1 MQQII
6 NFIFKNSNKLLFLL
20 LLGISL
26 VLTIQSHSYHRS
38 KVVTSANFISG
49 GVYEQ
54 IHSAQEYLNL
64 RTQNEQLAKENA
76 ILKKMLYNAKDS
88 TAIVVKDSLKGYKG
102 MNTII
107 AKVIKNSYNVK
118 ENYLTLN
125 AGAKAGIKPDMGV
138 VNSLGIVGI
147 VEHTSNNYATVIS
160 ILNIKSEI
168 NARIKKSNH
177 FGTLRWDGKSTG
189 FVQLIDVPRLANVR
203 KGDTIVTGNESV
215 TFPPNVNIGVIDKV
229 YTDKETN
236 YFTLNI
242 RLFNDMTN
250 LGHVYVIEN
259 YERKEIEAIEAK
271 TEAENE

>member
-1 MQQII
+1 MQQIV

-26 VLTIQSHSYHRS
+26 VLTVQSHSYHRS
-38 KVVTSANFISG
+38 EMVTSANFISG
-49 GVYEQ
+49 GIYEK
-54 IHSAQEYLNL
+54 IHNVQEYLNL
-64 RTQNEQLAKENA
+64 KTQNEQLAKENA
-76 ILKKMLYNAKDS
+76 ILKKLLYNAKDS
-88 TAIVVKDSLKGYKG
+88 TAIVVKDSLKGYRG

-107 AKVIKNSYNVK
+107 SKVIKNSYNVK

-125 AGAKAGIKPDMGV
+125 SGTKAGVKPDMGV
-138 VNSLGIVGI
+138 VNALGIVGI
-147 VEHTSNNYATVIS
+147 VEHTSTNYATVIS
-160 ILNIKSEI
+160 VLNVKSQI
-168 NARIKKSNH
+168 NAKIKKSNH

-215 TFPPNVNIGVIDKV
+215 TFPPNVGIGVIDKI

-236 YFTLNI
+236 YFTLNV

-259 YERKEIEAIEAK
+259 YEKKEIEELEAK
-271 TEAENE
+271 TVIENE

>member
-1 MQQII
+1 MQQIL

-38 KVVTSANFISG
+38 EVVTSANFISG
-49 GVYEQ
+49 GVYEK
-54 IHSAQEYLNL
+54 IHNVKAYLNL
-64 RTQNEQLAKENA
+64 KTQNEQLAQENA
-76 ILKKMLYNAKDS
+76 ILKKLLYNAKDS
-88 TAIVVKDSLKGYKG
+88 TAIVVKDSLKGYRG

-107 AKVIKNSYNVK
+107 SKVIKNSYNVK

-125 AGAKAGIKPDMGV
+125 SGSKAGIKPDMGV
-138 VNSLGIVGI
+138 VNALGIVGI
-147 VEHTSNNYATVIS
+147 VEHTSSNYATVIS
-160 ILNIKSEI
+160 VLNIKSQI
-168 NARIKKSNH
+168 NAKIKKSNH

-215 TFPPNVNIGVIDKV
+215 TFPPNVGIGVIDKI

-236 YFTLNI
+236 YFTLNV

-259 YERKEIEAIEAK
+259 YEKKEIEELEAK

>member
-1 MQQII
+1 MQQIV

-38 KVVTSANFISG
+38 EVVTSANFISG
-49 GVYEQ
+49 GVYERV
-54 IHSAQEYLNL
+54 HNVQEYLNL
-64 RTQNEQLAKENA
+64 KTQNEQLAKENA
-76 ILKKMLYNAKDS
+76 ILKKLLYNAKDS
-88 TAIVVKDSLKGYKG
+88 TAIVVRDSLKGYRG

-107 AKVIKNSYNVK
+107 SKVIKNSYNVK

-125 AGAKAGIKPDMGV
+125 SGSKAGIKPDMGV
-138 VNSLGIVGI
+138 VNALGIVGI
-147 VEHTSNNYATVIS
+147 VEHTSSNYATVIS
-160 ILNIKSEI
+160 VLNVKSQI
-168 NARIKKSNH
+168 NAKIKKSNH
-177 FGTLRWDGKSTG
+177 FGTLRWDGKNTG
-189 FVQLIDVPRLANVR
+189 YVQLIDVPRLANVR

-215 TFPPNVNIGVIDKV
+215 TFPPNVGIGVIDKI

-236 YFTLNI
+236 YFTLNV

-259 YERKEIEAIEAK
+259 YEKKEIEELEAK
-271 TEAENE
+271 TVKENE

>member
-1 MQQII
+1 MQQIL

-38 KVVTSANFISG
+38 EVVTSANFISG
-49 GVYEQ
+49 GVYEK
-54 IHSAQEYLNL
+54 IHNVKEYLNL
-64 RTQNEQLAKENA
+64 KTQNEQLAQENA
-76 ILKKMLYNAKDS
+76 ILKKLLYNAKDS
-88 TAIVVKDSLKGYKG
+88 TAIVVKDSLKGYRG

-107 AKVIKNSYNVK
+107 SKVIKNSYNVK

-125 AGAKAGIKPDMGV
+125 SGSKAGIKPDMGV
-138 VNSLGIVGI
+138 VNALGIVGI
-147 VEHTSNNYATVIS
+147 VEHTSSNYATVIS
-160 ILNIKSEI
+160 VLNIKSQI
-168 NARIKKSNH
+168 NAKIKKSNH
-177 FGTLRWDGKSTG
+177 FGTLRWDGKNTG

-215 TFPPNVNIGVIDKV
+215 TFPPNVGIGVIDKI

-236 YFTLNI
+236 YFTLNV

-259 YERKEIEAIEAK
+259 YEKKEIEELEAK

>member
-1 MQQII
+1 MQQIL

-38 KVVTSANFISG
+38 EVVTSANFISG
-49 GVYEQ
+49 GVYEK
-54 IHSAQEYLNL
+54 IHNVQEYLNL
-64 RTQNEQLAKENA
+64 KTQNEQLAKENA
-76 ILKKMLYNAKDS
+76 ILKKLLYNAKDS
-88 TAIVVKDSLKGYKG
+88 TAIVVRDSLKGYRG

-107 AKVIKNSYNVK
+107 SKVIKNSYNVK

-125 AGAKAGIKPDMGV
+125 SGTKAGVKPDMGV
-138 VNSLGIVGI
+138 VNALGIVGI
-147 VEHTSNNYATVIS
+147 VEHTSTNYATVIS
-160 ILNIKSEI
+160 VLNVKSQI
-168 NARIKKSNH
+168 NAKIKKSNH
-177 FGTLRWDGKSTG
+177 FGTLRWDGKNTG

-215 TFPPNVNIGVIDKV
+215 TFPPNVGIGVIDKI

-236 YFTLNI
+236 YFTLNV

-259 YERKEIEAIEAK
+259 YEKKEIEELEAK
-271 TEAENE
+271 TVIENE